1 MSAVKLRPGISLC
14 FKEGCIS
21 VGKDVIR
28 ALGEPRYISILKNDE
43 KKTLLIIP
51 CGEYDPLSFKVPEDL
66 LVNTNK
72 KFRIY
77 SLQFVEDIRVR
88 YGFTN
93 INLIRL
99 SGVYDSTMRSVV
111 FELGIREA

>member
-1 MSAVKLRPGISLC
+1 M
-14 FKEGCIS
+14 
-21 VGKDVIR
+21 
-28 ALGEPRYISILKNDE
+28 
-43 KKTLLIIP
+43 
-51 CGEYDPLSFKVPEDL
+51 PEDL
-66 LVNTNK
+66 LENTNK

-88 YGFTN
+88 YGFTD

-111 FELGIREA
+111 FELE

>member
-1 MSAVKLRPGISLC
+1 MSTVKLRLGISLC

-51 CGEYDPLSFKVPEDL
+51 CGEYNPLSFKVPEDL

-77 SLQFVEDIRVR
+77 SLQFVEDIRLM
-88 YGFTN
+88 YGFTD

-99 SGVYDSTMRSVV
+99 SGVYDSSMRSVI
-111 FELGIREA
+111 FELETIDA